1 MRSEKAIPRPAR
13 AVPGPPHHNRISKNY
28 RRPLQRHTGSR
39 EVLQIS
45 RATDTTPNSPWTLLI
60 GPTKHGQPSK
70 RGAAPPASALGVTLN
85 NRCVPAR
92 SAPRL
97 RKSQGCTRLPVRMRR
112 PPALSPAPWEPRRL
126 NWPPCACVF
135 AVAGLFPTPPGNH
148 DSQVCRRPSRKL
160 PLTELGLAKI
170 KRAIKRGSGA
180 DLVRRWPNGDRDCTR
195 AIDPEPDPGLFLG
208 CRVRSLGPGSPS
220 HPGGSRRPRR
230 RLGGAAGAAR
240 RRVRWAGGDW
250 VVLGDTAA
258 LLG

>member
-1 MRSEKAIPRPAR
+1 MRRR
-13 AVPGPPHHNRISKNY
+13 LHGPPAQFPAPRTTTASAKTIGVH
-28 RRPLQRHTGSR
+28 SR
-39 EVLQIS
+39 DTRGREEVLQIS

-126 NWPPCACVF
+126 NWPARACVF

-148 DSQVCRRPSRKL
+148 DSQVCRWPSRKL
-160 PLTELGLAKI
+160 PLTVLGLGKI
-170 KRAIKRGSGA
+170 KE
-180 DLVRRWPNGDRDCTR
+180 L
-195 AIDPEPDPGLFLG
+195 
-208 CRVRSLGPGSPS
+208 
-220 HPGGSRRPRR
+220 
-230 RLGGAAGAAR
+230 
-240 RRVRWAGGDW
+240 
-250 VVLGDTAA
+250 
-258 LLG
+258 